1 MTSAHR
7 ECLVPIAQLTDELMA
22 ATKGDQPNLLVG
34 IGFPGGMITF
44 LNPTSAEDILARYPA
59 LQFRDLG
66 SGDHVKLMAFNDVFD
81 ALEFGVVG

>member
-34 IGFPGGMITF
+34 IGFPGSLVTF
-44 LNPTSAEDILARYPA
+44 LNPANVADVINRFADLQHRPFGEDDHAKLLA
-59 LQFRDLG
+59 FG
-66 SGDHVKLMAFNDVFD
+66 DVFEAYD
-81 ALEFGVVG
+81 YSELA